1 MSRTITIVDPNG
13 AHPVVADKL
22 PLQIGSASNA
32 DIRIA
37 GAVSD
42 RAFALIDVLDDR
54 PFLQPVGD
62 APTDRPAM
70 SVNGEMLASTRW
82 LHADDVITVQGT
94 SITCEFG
101 SEALQFLVA
110 YETIEYETAPPVL
123 DKPDGVGDSVPET
136 IAPVRRTIAA
146 ETSQVVD
153 RRKRRIRTVG
163 FSALALLLGIAV
175 YLFTAKAV
183 FIDVDPPEASI
194 SIAGSLLKLQFGG
207 RYLLRPGGYRVMLA
221 AEGYESLRAEF
232 EVGSAAN
239 QDFRFVM
246 DKLPGRLVISSR
258 SGVEARVWVDDLDV
272 GRTPTGE
279 IVLTP
284 GAHTLRLAADR
295 YLAFEAT
302 VEVEGRDQLQAFE
315 AELVPGWAEVTLTT
329 VPAGAMIYLEEQELA
344 VTPTTVQLMA
354 GTRELTIQKEGFKI
368 VRQPVTA
375 VANQSQVLP
384 EILLTEA
391 DSLLSVMSSPGA
403 AAVSIDSRY
412 RGTTPVD
419 VEVAPGRTYQ
429 VIISKPG
436 YATVTRKV
444 TMESR
449 HGRTLR
455 VDLEPRV
462 GVVTITSE
470 PADAELYIDGEPR
483 GMASQTL
490 SLPARPHKIE
500 IRKSGFTPFVTE
512 ITPKPGLP
520 EALTARLLTPAEAV
534 LAATPR
540 IVTTSQGLEMLLIA
554 PGQFEMGA
562 PRREQGRGANEY
574 QHTVKLTR
582 NFYLGTREITNNQF
596 REFKPKHTSGA
607 EKYREL
613 ATGDHPVVM
622 LSWEDATGFCNWLS
636 HKESLPF
643 AYVVEDGNIVLA
655 SPANG
660 GYRLPTEAE
669 WAWAARYNGGGGQ
682 RKYSWGDRM
691 PPTEKAGNFADLS
704 ARSILA
710 KVLSN
715 YNDGFP
721 ITAPVGRF
729 PPSPIGLFDIG
740 GNVAEWVNDRYG
752 VNPDSSGI
760 DINPVGPAEGQY
772 HVIRGSGWRTAS
784 MSELRLAYRDFGNR
798 GRLDV
803 GFRIA
808 RYADEPTK

>member
-1 MSRTITIVDPNG
+1 MSRKIIIVDPNG
-13 AHPVVADKL
+13 THSVVEDKF

-42 RAFALIDVLDDR
+42 RAFALVDVLDDR
-54 PFLQPVGD
+54 PFIQPVGE
-62 APTDRPAM
+62 APTDRPVIA
-70 SVNGEMLASTRW
+70 VNGEPVTSTRW
-82 LHADDVITVQGT
+82 LNSDDVITIQGT
-94 SITCEFG
+94 SISCEFG
-101 SEALQFLVA
+101 SDALRFSVA
-110 YETIEYETAPPVL
+110 YETIEYATAPPVL
-123 DKPDGVGDSVPET
+123 GEPGGANDSVAET
-136 IAPVRRTIAA
+136 ITPVRRTVAA
-146 ETSQVVD
+146 DKRQGAGRST
-153 RRKRRIRTVG
+153 RRVWMIG
-163 FSALALLLGIAV
+163 YGALALLLGTAL
-175 YLFTAKAV
+175 YLFTAKSV
-183 FIDVDPPEASI
+183 LIDVDPPDAGI
-194 SIAGSLLKLQFGG
+194 RIAGSLLQLEFGG
-207 RYLLRPGGYRVMLA
+207 RYLLRPGEYRVMLA
-221 AEGYESLRAEF
+221 AEGYEALRAEF

-246 DKLPGRLVISSR
+246 QKLPGRLVITNR
-258 SGVEARVWVDDLDV
+258 SGEDARVWVDDLDV
-272 GRTPTGE
+272 GRTPTEE
-279 IVLTP
+279 IVLAP
-284 GAHTLRLAADR
+284 GAHVVRLAADR
-295 YLAFEAT
+295 YLDFGAT
-302 VEVEGRDQLQAFE
+302 VEVEGRDQLQSFE
-315 AELVPGWAEVTLTT
+315 ADLVPGWADVTVVSVPEGAT
-329 VPAGAMIYLEEQELA
+329 VYADEEQISA
-344 VTPTTVQLMA
+344 TPATIQLMA
-354 GTRELTIQKEGFKI
+354 GAHEIMIQKEGFKT

-375 VANQSQVLP
+375 VANEPQVLP
-384 EILLTEA
+384 EILLKEA
-391 DSLLSVMSSPGA
+391 DSLLTVMSKPGA
-403 AAVSIDSRY
+403 AAVSIDGRY

-419 VEVAPGRTYQ
+419 AELVPGRTYQ
-429 VIISKPG
+429 VILSKPG

-444 TMESR
+444 AMESR
-449 HGRTLR
+449 RGRTLR

-462 GVVTITSE
+462 GVVTIISE
-470 PADAELYIDGEPR
+470 PADAELYIDGESR
-483 GMASQTL
+483 GAASQTL

-500 IRKSGFTPFVTE
+500 IRKSGFAPFVTE

-520 EALTARLLTPAEAV
+520 EVLEARLLTPEEAV

-540 IVTTSQGLEMLLIA
+540 MVKTSQGLEMLLIS

-574 QHTVKLTR
+574 QHEVRLTR
-582 NFYLGTREITNNQF
+582 PFYLGTREITNSQF
-596 REFKPKHTSGA
+596 HEFKPKHTSGA

-643 AYVVEDGNIVLA
+643 AYVVEDGDIVLA
-655 SPANG
+655 SPPNT

-669 WAWAARYNGGGGQ
+669 WAWAARYNGGGGK

-691 PPTEKAGNFADLS
+691 PPAEKSGNFADLS
-704 ARSILA
+704 ARSILP

-729 PPSPIGLFDIG
+729 RPGPIGLYDIG
-740 GNVAEWVNDRYG
+740 GNVAEWTNDRYG
-752 VNPDSSGI
+752 VNSDSTDMDI
-760 DINPVGPAEGQY
+760 DPVGPAEGQY

-784 MSELRLAYRDFGNR
+784 MSKLRLAYRDFGNR